1 MNFNPFGSKKIKN
14 RKMLKLKPL
23 APNLGPKPQ
32 KPTSEVQDDNVASPP
47 LL

>member
-1 MNFNPFGSKKIKN
+1 MKIFKN
-14 RKMLKLKPL
+14 RKMLELKPL

-32 KPTSEVQDDNVASPP
+32 KPSSKVQDDNVASLP